1 VWLDEKVKVIP
12 EAGGA
17 MFEKLNEARLDIL
30 REICSVGAG
39 HAATALSQLT
49 GRRIDL
55 EVPQVRFVK
64 VQDVPR
70 IAGGAETVVDGLYF
84 RILGDARGVILMIFP
99 EKSGQ
104 EIVRLV
110 LGTAET
116 VPEDALSVS
125 AMREIGNILTSAF
138 LSAIGQLAGLSL
150 IPSVPG
156 YARDMAGSILDLVLI
171 ELARLEDTA
180 LVIETLFLEG
190 GEGIH
195 GHFFLLPDPQT
206 LEATLRAIEKKSVA
220 GATE

>member
-1 VWLDEKVKVIP
+1 
-12 EAGGA
+12 
-17 MFEKLNEARLDIL
+17 MFEKLDGARLDIL

-39 HAATALSQLT
+39 HAATALSQLI
-49 GRRIDL
+49 GRRINL
-55 EVPQVRFVK
+55 EVPRVRFVK
-64 VQDVPR
+64 VQDVPN
-70 IAGGAETVVDGLYF
+70 IAGGAETVVDGLFF

-99 EKSGQ
+99 EKSGR

-110 LGTAET
+110 LGGRET
-116 VPEDALSVS
+116 DPEDQMSVS

-171 ELARLEDTA
+171 ELSRLEDTA

-206 LEATLRAIEKKSVA
+206 LEATLRAVEKA
-220 GATE
+220 GEQG

>member
-1 VWLDEKVKVIP
+1 MYEQIDER
-12 EAGGA
+12 
-17 MFEKLNEARLDIL
+17 RLDIL
-30 REICSVGAG
+30 REICSIGAG

-55 EVPQVRFVK
+55 EVPRVLFAKIQE
-64 VQDVPR
+64 VPR

-99 EKSGQ
+99 EESGR

-110 LGTAET
+110 LGNQEAA
-116 VPEDALSVS
+116 PEDALSIS
-125 AMREIGNILTSAF
+125 AMREILTSAF

-171 ELARLEDTA
+171 EISRLEDTA
-180 LVIETLFLEG
+180 LVIETVFREA
-190 GEGIH
+190 GEGIR
-195 GHFFLLPDPQT
+195 GHFFLLPDPHT
-206 LEATLRAIEKKSVA
+206 LEATLKAAERAASPGEP
-220 GATE
+220 G

>member
-1 VWLDEKVKVIP
+1 MVRCRDRSPTIRPEGRMYEQIDE
-12 EAGGA
+12 
-17 MFEKLNEARLDIL
+17 NRLDIL
-30 REICSVGAG
+30 REICSIGAG

-55 EVPQVRFVK
+55 EVPRVLFAK
-64 VQDVPR
+64 IQDVPQ

-99 EKSGQ
+99 EESGRA
-104 EIVRLV
+104 IVRLV
-110 LGTAET
+110 LGSQEAA
-116 VPEDALSVS
+116 PEDALSVS

-171 ELARLEDTA
+171 EISRLEDTA
-180 LVIETLFLEG
+180 LVIETVFREA
-190 GEGIH
+190 GEGIR
-195 GHFFLLPDPQT
+195 GHFFLLPDPHT
-206 LEATLRAIEKKSVA
+206 LEATLKAAERAA
-220 GATE
+220 APGGGG

>member
-1 VWLDEKVKVIP
+1 MSVFERIDELR
-12 EAGGA
+12 
-17 MFEKLNEARLDIL
+17 MDIL
-30 REICSVGAG
+30 REIATVGAG

-55 EVPQVRFVK
+55 EVPRVLFAP

-99 EKSGQ
+99 EESAR
-104 EIVRLV
+104 EVVRLA
-110 LGTAET
+110 LGGRRTP
-116 VPEDALSVS
+116 PEDPLSIS

-156 YARDMAGSILDLVLI
+156 YARDMAGSILDPVLI
-171 ELARLEDTA
+171 ELSRLEDTA
-180 LVIETLFLEG
+180 LVIETVFREA
-190 GEGIH
+190 GEGIR

-206 LEATLRAIEKKSVA
+206 LEATLRAAERA
-220 GATE
+220 GSPGGGA

>member
-1 VWLDEKVKVIP
+1 
-12 EAGGA
+12 
-17 MFEKLNEARLDIL
+17 MFEKIDESRLDIL
-30 REICSVGAG
+30 REICSIGAG

-49 GRRIDL
+49 GRRIEL
-55 EVPQVRFVK
+55 EVPRVLFTK
-64 VQDVPR
+64 VQEVPR

-99 EKSGQ
+99 EESGR

-110 LGTAET
+110 LGNQEAM
-116 VPEDALSVS
+116 PEDALSIS

-171 ELARLEDTA
+171 ELSRLEDTA
-180 LVIETLFLEG
+180 LVIETVFREA
-190 GEGIH
+190 GEGIR
-195 GHFFLLPDPQT
+195 GHFFLLPDPHT
-206 LEATLRAIEKKSVA
+206 LEATLKAAERAGSPK
-220 GATE
+220 GPG

>member
-1 VWLDEKVKVIP
+1 
-12 EAGGA
+12 
-17 MFEKLNEARLDIL
+17 MFEKIGESHLDIL

-49 GRRIDL
+49 GRRIEL
-55 EVPQVRFVK
+55 EVPRVLFEPIQN
-64 VQDVPR
+64 VPR

-99 EKSGQ
+99 ETSGR
-104 EIVRLV
+104 EVVRLV
-110 LGTAET
+110 LGRGDAA
-116 VPEDALSVS
+116 PEDPLSVS

-171 ELARLEDTA
+171 ELSRLEDTA
-180 LVIETLFLEG
+180 LVIETVFREA
-190 GEGIH
+190 GEGIR
-195 GHFFLLPDPQT
+195 GHFFLLPDPHT
-206 LEATLRAIEKKSVA
+206 LEALVRAAERA
-220 GATE
+220 GSPGGAA